1 MPDDVELQLRNAL
14 EELTSSTPL
23 ANPLGPR
30 NGETSLSGDRGNGPW
45 RDTKVLTLLVG
56 AVVVIAVVIGVGV
69 AHLST
74 HPSHQAATSSTTT
87 SVPNGRS
94 AVKVPALVGLTQVEA
109 GSTLGA
115 IGLSV
120 GHVSTDPSAEYPPGI
135 VVSQNPPSDASVAP
149 GSSVSL
155 VVSSRLSGGHS
166 PSTSLPSSANCHSGT
181 VSFNTA
187 TETGPVCLIAGSVL
201 IVTFAL
207 PGAHH
212 YGSWSTA
219 LTNSDP
225 AVLTQESV
233 KASGSV
239 LNARFVA
246 AALGTTQVVA
256 YFDQTCAPSDAT
268 PCTIPPQLPVPLT
281 VTVAPTI

>member
-14 EELTSSTPL
+14 EELTNSTPL

-30 NGETSLSGDRGNGPW
+30 TGEASLGGDRGNGPW

-56 AVVVIAVVIGVGV
+56 AVIVIAVVIGVGV

-94 AVKVPALVGLTQVEA
+94 VTVPALVGLTQVEA

-115 IGLSV
+115 IGLNV
-120 GHVSTDPSAEYPPGI
+120 GYVSTDPSAQYPPGI
-135 VVSQNPPSDASVAP
+135 VISQSPPSDTSVAP

-155 VVSSRLSGGHS
+155 VVSSRLSGGQS
-166 PSTSLPSSANCHSGT
+166 PSTSLPNSANCHSGT

-187 TETGPVCLIAGSVL
+187 TETGPVCLNAGSVL
-201 IVTFAL
+201 MVAFTL
-207 PGAHH
+207 PGVHH

-219 LTNSDP
+219 LANSDA

-233 KASGSV
+233 KASGPV

-246 AALGTTQVVA
+246 AGPGTTQVVA

-268 PCTIPPQLPVPLT
+268 PCTIPPQLPVSVT
-281 VTVAPTI
+281 VTVAPTV